1 MTRVNSS
8 LAILLVS
15 RSCRAIP
22 SEATAALLSQ
32 YGAGTSGKLND
43 GLTSVRTCDVFSLF
57 RLLVIGF
64 RFFFAGLLA
73 LLFPFFYVIREF
85 DIEDEPKQ

>member
-1 MTRVNSS
+1 MTRVNCS

-15 RSCRAIP
+15 RSCCAIT
-22 SEATAALLSQ
+22 SAATAALLSQ
-32 YGAGTSGKLND
+32 YGASNSGKPND

-57 RLLVIGF
+57 RLLVLGCSC
-64 RFFFAGLLA
+64 FFAGLLA
-73 LLFPFFYVIREF
+73 LLFSFFYVFREF